1 MIELRPGHSPPH
13 VTMAAFT
20 ALGSHQMSSVALA
33 RTQPSAS
40 ALLRVAACA
49 YVCLGAVQM
58 PCRCR
63 TCNMHARAAVHGS
76 LHGRLGVV
84 AKDGSLDNL
93 VRVEEVHAGKHL
105 RHRILHS
112 LLRATRPGRPH
123 QVRVGVGLPPGGLEW
138 EVDILRALFEAGGT
152 VPPEALG
159 RAYPVLRYGWA
170 RHGSPGK
177 SPAVVTATDGSN
189 ALMKPAVLRRERVAR
204 QVARALRGLL
214 EEAHTLGAGD
224 LVRRDRAPE
233 WEGGRASGALV
244 N

>member
-49 YVCLGAVQM
+49 CVCRGAVQM

-63 TCNMHARAAVHGS
+63 ACMRVLLCMGP

-84 AKDGSLDNL
+84 AQNGSLDNL

-105 RHRILHS
+105 RHWILHS

-123 QVRVGVGLPPGGLEW
+123 RVRVGVSLPPGRVEW
-138 EVDILRALFEAGGT
+138 EVDILRALFEA
-152 VPPEALG
+152 LG
-159 RAYPVLRYGWA
+159 LAY
-170 RHGSPGK
+170 
-177 SPAVVTATDGSN
+177 
-189 ALMKPAVLRRERVAR
+189 AVLRM
-204 QVARALRGLL
+204 
-214 EEAHTLGAGD
+214 
-224 LVRRDRAPE
+224 
-233 WEGGRASGALV
+233 GGRAWALREEPGIRHSHRW
-244 N
+244 

>member
-1 MIELRPGHSPPH
+1 
-13 VTMAAFT
+13 
-20 ALGSHQMSSVALA
+20 
-33 RTQPSAS
+33 
-40 ALLRVAACA
+40 
-49 YVCLGAVQM
+49 
-58 PCRCR
+58 
-63 TCNMHARAAVHGS
+63 MHAHAHAHATCMRVLLCMGS

-84 AKDGSLDNL
+84 AQDGSLDNL

-189 ALMKPAVLRRERVAR
+189 ALMKPAVPRRERVAR